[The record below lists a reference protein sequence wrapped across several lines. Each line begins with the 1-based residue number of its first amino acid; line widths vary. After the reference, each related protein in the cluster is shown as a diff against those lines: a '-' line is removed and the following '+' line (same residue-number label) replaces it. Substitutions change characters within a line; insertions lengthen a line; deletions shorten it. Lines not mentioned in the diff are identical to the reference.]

1 MMASWVIGKEVKLR
15 EFTQKLKESP
25 FDVVLL
31 TLTNAIR
38 SDSVIWK
45 YLQAL
50 VLGGVGERRAPMP
63 RVAAV
68 LDGKVVLCLKD
79 SVWMVVN
86 RAKVSD
92 CHFAEGSYRSRGKS
106 CPLVFGELQLTMK
119 TTRQR
124 MPHINIGVISIQG
137 KVYQRERQM
146 LAHWICENRIAILGG
161 FWGKHCAICERTRS
175 GSRSRW

>member
-31 TLTNAIR
+31 TLTKDI
-38 SDSVIWK
+38 SSESVLWK
-45 YLQAL
+45 YLHAL
-50 VLGGVGERRAPMP
+50 ERGSKSERRAPGP
-63 RVAAV
+63 HVAAV
-68 LDGKVVLCLKD
+68 LDGKAVLCLKD

-86 RAKVSD
+86 RAKVSC
-92 CHFAEGSYRSRGKS
+92 CHLAEGSYRSRGKS

-137 KVYQRERQM
+137 KVYQHERHM

-161 FWGKHCAICERTRS
+161 FWGKTLRDL
-175 GSRSRW
+175 

>member
-79 SVWMVVN
+79 CGW
-86 RAKVSD
+86 
-92 CHFAEGSYRSRGKS
+92 
-106 CPLVFGELQLTMK
+106 
-119 TTRQR
+119 
-124 MPHINIGVISIQG
+124 
-137 KVYQRERQM
+137 
-146 LAHWICENRIAILGG
+146 W
-161 FWGKHCAICERTRS
+161 
-175 GSRSRW
+175 